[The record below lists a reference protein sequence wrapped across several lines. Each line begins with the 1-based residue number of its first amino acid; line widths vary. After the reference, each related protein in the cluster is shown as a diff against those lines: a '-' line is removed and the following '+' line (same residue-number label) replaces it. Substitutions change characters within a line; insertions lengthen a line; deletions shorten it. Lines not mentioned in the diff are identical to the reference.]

1 MDRSI
6 QIMHRLQLRGS
17 VMTSCQGLLQLLAVN
32 NMHLKK
38 EGRTT
43 RFNSLQLMRI
53 QGHMPFTQY
62 LISYQQFCNQH

>member
-1 MDRSI
+1 
-6 QIMHRLQLRGS
+6 
-17 VMTSCQGLLQLLAVN
+17 MTSCQGLLQLLAVN